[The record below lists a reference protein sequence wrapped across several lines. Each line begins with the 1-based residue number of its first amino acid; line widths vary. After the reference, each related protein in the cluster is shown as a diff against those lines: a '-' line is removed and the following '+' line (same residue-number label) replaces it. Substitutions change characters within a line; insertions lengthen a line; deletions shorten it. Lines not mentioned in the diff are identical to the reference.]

1 MGKGVPKILV
11 LAGLKASKTLSESK
25 NLISTHNS
33 GMAKVR
39 IILVVLLFL
48 CAVTVAAKPK
58 TQMRVIVVDGEEICF
73 DETFSA
79 DGDGVPPLK
88 RLFGFNVEKRLTGLL
103 RQGYSEKD
111 SLLKTFPSLFHAL
124 ESLSNEKYVS
134 PENARVT
141 FDADGETMFEYT
153 SEKTGR
159 KADLDKLVRDVVRNV
174 SGAQSVISVSYE
186 TLYPET
192 SEKDLREN
200 TLLRGKFS
208 TAFKRSSDARKSNVK
223 LAAKKL
229 NGATVNPGEIF
240 SFNERIG
247 ARTVENGFLEAPVI
261 VDGKFQGGVGGG
273 VCQVSTT
280 LYNAVLYADLTV
292 IGVSRHSL
300 PVKYVSASFDA
311 MVSSMTDFKFAN
323 DEKYPIYVK
332 SYVKDDEL
340 FVEIYG
346 SPLNYEVRLVSE
358 ITGSA
363 PRDVKYID
371 DDTMSVGEEL
381 VLVEGADGVISR
393 GILEKYTS
401 GECVFRREIRK
412 DFYKSQQKVVARGT
426 KKPSVENNKENQLA
440 G

>member
-1 MGKGVPKILV
+1 
-11 LAGLKASKTLSESK
+11 
-25 NLISTHNS
+25 
-33 GMAKVR
+33 MAKVR

-48 CAVTVAAKPK
+48 CAVSVAAKPK
-58 TQMRVIVVDGEEICF
+58 TQMRVIVVDGAEICF

-79 DGDGVPPLK
+79 DGDGIPPLK

-111 SLLKTFPSLFHAL
+111 ALLKTFPSLLRSL
-124 ESLSNEKYVS
+124 ENLANEKYVP

-141 FDADGETMFEYT
+141 FNPDGEKSFEYVP
-153 SEKTGR
+153 EKTGR
-159 KADLDKLVRDVVRNV
+159 KADFDKLIEDVVKNV
-174 SGAQSVISVSYE
+174 IGAQSVVSVSYDA
-186 TLYPET
+186 LYP
-192 SEKDLREN
+192 
-200 TLLRGKFS
+200 
-208 TAFKRSSDARKSNVK
+208 
-223 LAAKKL
+223 
-229 NGATVNPGEIF
+229 
-240 SFNERIG
+240 
-247 ARTVENGFLEAPVI
+247 ENGFLEAPVI

-280 LYNAVLYADLTV
+280 LYNAVLYADLTI

-300 PVKYVSASFDA
+300 PVKYVPASFDA

-323 DEKYPIYVK
+323 DGRYPIYVK

-340 FVEIYG
+340 YVEIYG

-371 DDTMSVGEEL
+371 DDTMNVGEEL
-381 VLVEGADGVISR
+381 VLAEGADGVISR
-393 GILEKYTS
+393 GIMEKYMN

-426 KKPSVENNKENQLA
+426 KKAADDNNKENQLA

>member
-1 MGKGVPKILV
+1 
-11 LAGLKASKTLSESK
+11 
-25 NLISTHNS
+25 
-33 GMAKVR
+33 MAKVR

-48 CAVTVAAKPK
+48 CAVSVAAKPK
-58 TQMRVIVVDGEEICF
+58 TQMRVIVVDGAEICF
-73 DETFSA
+73 DEIFSA
-79 DGDGVPPLK
+79 DGDGIPPLK

-111 SLLKTFPSLFHAL
+111 ALLKTFPSLLRSL
-124 ESLSNEKYVS
+124 ENLANEKYVP

-141 FDADGETMFEYT
+141 FNPDGEKSFEYVL
-153 SEKTGR
+153 EVTGR
-159 KADLDKLVRDVVRNV
+159 KADFDKLIKDVVKNV
-174 SGAQSVISVSYE
+174 IGAQSVVSVSYDA
-186 TLYPET
+186 LYPEIT
-192 SEKDLREN
+192 EKDLREN

-208 TAFKRSSDARKSNVK
+208 TAFKRSSDARKSNVG

-229 NGATVNPGEIF
+229 NGATVNPGEVF

-247 ARTVENGFLEAPVI
+247 ARTPENGFLEAPVI

-280 LYNAVLYADLTV
+280 LYNAVLYADLTI

-300 PVKYVSASFDA
+300 PVKYVPASFDA

-323 DEKYPIYVK
+323 DGRYPIYVK
-332 SYVKDDEL
+332 SYVKDGEL
-340 FVEIYG
+340 YVEIYG

-371 DDTMSVGEEL
+371 DDTMNVGEEL
-381 VLVEGADGVISR
+381 VLAEGADGVISR
-393 GILEKYTS
+393 GIMEKYMNE
-401 GECVFRREIRK
+401 ECVFRREIRK

-426 KKPSVENNKENQLA
+426 KKAADDNNKENQLA
-440 G
+440 GII

>member
-1 MGKGVPKILV
+1 MQHYGTV
-11 LAGLKASKTLSESK
+11 SEKTLSKSK
-25 NLISTHNS
+25 NLIYTHNS

-48 CAVTVAAKPK
+48 CAVSVAAKPK
-58 TQMRVIVVDGEEICF
+58 TQMRVIVVDGAEICF

-79 DGDGVPPLK
+79 DGDGIPPLK

-111 SLLKTFPSLFHAL
+111 ALLKTFPSLLRSL
-124 ESLSNEKYVS
+124 ENLANEKYVP

-141 FDADGETMFEYT
+141 FNPDGEKTFEYVP
-153 SEKTGR
+153 EKTGR
-159 KADLDKLVRDVVRNV
+159 KADLDKLIKDVVKNV
-174 SGAQSVISVSYE
+174 IGAQSVVSVSYDV
-186 TLYPET
+186 LYPEIT
-192 SEKDLREN
+192 EKDLREN

-208 TAFKRSSDARKSNVK
+208 TAFKRSSDARKSNVG

-229 NGATVNPGEIF
+229 NGATVNPGEVF

-247 ARTVENGFLEAPVI
+247 ARTLDNGFLEAPVI
-261 VDGKFQGGVGGG
+261 VDGKFQGGIGGG

-280 LYNAVLYADLTV
+280 LYNAVLYADLTI

-300 PVKYVSASFDA
+300 PVKYVPASFDA

-323 DEKYPIYVK
+323 DGRYPIYVK

-340 FVEIYG
+340 YVEIYG

-371 DDTMSVGEEL
+371 DDTMNVGEEL
-381 VLVEGADGVISR
+381 VLAEGADGVISR
-393 GILEKYTS
+393 GIMEKYMN

-426 KKPSVENNKENQLA
+426 KKAADDNNKENQLA
-440 G
+440 GIT